1 MESLIDQLLPDPHLR
16 MRHVRR
22 VAAPPAVV
30 YQALHRVDLA
40 GSHLVRL
47 LLWIRTLR
55 RPEGPLTLARLTQ
68 AGFGVVGEA
77 PGREIVLGV
86 TGKFWRPSGER
97 RAANREQFR
106 AGAPAGEVLVAWNF
120 LIEGG
125 GGSEEE
131 GGTSRLTTETRI
143 LAGDPATLRTFR
155 RYWRLVHPGSALI
168 RRAMLRAVA
177 REATRPA

>member
-22 VAAPPAVV
+22 IGAPPAQV
-30 YQALHRVDLA
+30 YQALHKVDLA
-40 GSHLVRL
+40 GSLLVRL
-47 LLWIRTLR
+47 LLMVRTLR
-55 RPEGPLTLARLTQ
+55 RPQGPLTLARLTQ

-86 TGKFWRPSGER
+86 TGKFWRASGER
-97 RAANREQFR
+97 RAADREQFR
-106 AGAPAGEVLVAWNF
+106 RGAPAGEVLVAWNF
-120 LIEGG
+120 RVEGEVETLL
-125 GGSEEE
+125 S
-131 GGTSRLTTETRI
+131 TETRI
-143 LAGDPATLRTFR
+143 RAGDPATLRTFR

-168 RRAMLRAVA
+168 RRAMLRAVG